1 MTLPPALLSVPVH
14 RGLPSPDWSGFSLGP
29 LTVHAYALCIL
40 AGIAAGLWLTTR
52 RWAARGLDPD
62 VVWDVAMWAVP
73 AGIVGARAYHVLITD
88 PAGYFGPGADPLDA
102 LRIWEGGLGIMGAVA
117 FGAAAAWWVCRRHG
131 IRLSVFADAVAPGL
145 LLAQAIGR
153 WGNWFNQELFG
164 RPTDLPWGLRIDPA
178 SPNFPD
184 GLPAGTLFHPTFL
197 YESLWNLAG
206 VVLLL
211 ALDRRFRLDGGR
223 LFALYLVHY
232 GLGRMLIELLLRIDP
247 SLIVLG
253 QRVHVWTS
261 LGLVLL
267 GGVLFAV
274 LTRRRARGDAGA
286 PAAARG

>member
-267 GGVLFAV
+267 GAVLFAV